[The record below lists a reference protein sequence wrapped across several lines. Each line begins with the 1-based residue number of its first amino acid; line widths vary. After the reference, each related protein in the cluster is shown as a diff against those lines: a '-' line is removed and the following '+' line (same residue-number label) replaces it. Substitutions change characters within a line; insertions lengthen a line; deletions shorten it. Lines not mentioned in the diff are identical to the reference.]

1 MGRPSSVTPEL
12 IARIANL
19 RKTMGANQVAR
30 LLGIGRVTVD
40 RYETGEDGY
49 AQTFHDV
56 DPRHRPAASDV
67 MARLAEIPPDTRC
80 LTARLLGDPVF
91 ERSALARRQ
100 SSGAHGS

>member
-1 MGRPSSVTPEL
+1 MVGKPRVTPEL
-12 IARIANL
+12 IARIAGL

-49 AQTFHDV
+49 SQTFHDV
-56 DPRHRPAASDV
+56 DLRHRPEASDV

-91 ERSALARRQ
+91 ERSALAMRGRD
-100 SSGAHGS
+100 GERAR